1 MGVTISVLNQ
11 KGGSGKTTLATN
23 IASGLARAGGKVLLV
38 DSDPQGSARDWRA
51 ANENSP
57 IPVIGLDRPT
67 LANDLKDFSQ
77 QYDIV
82 VIDGAPQLKDLAA
95 SAIRVSD
102 AILIPVQPSPY
113 DIWATA
119 DLVEL
124 IKARQEITDGR
135 TQAAFLV
142 SRAIQNTRLSSE
154 VIEALKHYS
163 LPVFKSMTYQRVV
176 YAVSASN
183 GLSVYDAEDEKAKHE
198 MQYIVEEL
206 MQWVN

>member
-1 MGVTISVLNQ
+1 MGVTISLLNQ

-23 IASGLARAGGKVLLV
+23 IATGLSRAGGRVLLV
-38 DSDPQGSARDWRA
+38 DTDPQGSARDWRA
-51 ANENSP
+51 ANESNP
-57 IPVIGLDRPT
+57 IPVIGLDRPS
-67 LANDLKDFSQ
+67 LASDLKDFSQ

-82 VIDGAPQLKDLAA
+82 VIDGAPQLKELAA

-102 AILIPVQPSPY
+102 AILMPVQPSPY

-154 VIEALKHYS
+154 VIDALSHYS
-163 LPVFKSMTYQRVV
+163 LPIFKSMTYQRVV
-176 YAVSASN
+176 YATSASE
-183 GLSVYDAEDEKAKHE
+183 GLSVYDADDEKAKTE
-198 MQYIVEEL
+198 IQSIVEEL

>member
-23 IASGLARAGGKVLLV
+23 IAAGLSRAGGRVLLV
-38 DSDPQGSARDWRA
+38 DTDPQGSARDWRA
-51 ANENSP
+51 ANESNP

-67 LANDLKDFSQ
+67 LANDIKDLGQ

-82 VIDGAPQLKDLAA
+82 VIDGAPQLKELAA

-163 LPVFKSMTYQRVV
+163 LPIFKSMTYQRVV
-176 YAVSASN
+176 YAVSASS
-183 GLSVYDAEDEKAKHE
+183 GLSVYDADDEKARNEIQH
-198 MQYIVEEL
+198 IVEEL